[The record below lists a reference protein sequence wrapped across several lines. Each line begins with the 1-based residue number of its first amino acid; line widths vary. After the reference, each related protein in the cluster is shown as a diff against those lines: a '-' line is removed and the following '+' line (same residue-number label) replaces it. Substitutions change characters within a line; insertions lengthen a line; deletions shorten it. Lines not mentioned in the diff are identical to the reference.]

1 MQNES
6 AEPSA
11 SPPPRRKTPA
21 TKVMAA
27 LAGVA
32 GLGLAGLTAA
42 WLTAGAALDR
52 AADDW
57 RGGVTARGGV
67 VAMTDGA
74 GASGGVAGGG
84 FPFTARRR
92 FSGVTVQDG
101 GWRLNAAE
109 VEATYSLLR
118 PNEAA
123 LTLRQVEAVAPDGGV
138 TTAAQ
143 LDVTTTLAQRP
154 LAGGGGLPQNLTA
167 KASAAAWRDWR
178 AESLTA
184 DMRFADPPP
193 ADHSQ
198 PGLIVSLTADGVAPP
213 QALAALVGPAETKG
227 RWSLEGTLN
236 GSPPAPISAALEAW
250 RSDGGVVELT
260 RATLEYGP
268 LRASGD
274 GTLALDRDLQW
285 IGAGSL
291 RIAGADAALTHAAQQ
306 NGGLLRPQ
314 DLRQARQIVAMLT
327 QPDPQDGTPRLT
339 LPLSSQGGR
348 LFVGPF
354 QVAKLPRIIW

>member
-6 AEPSA
+6 AELSA
-11 SPPPRRKTPA
+11 NPPRPRKTL
-21 TKVMAA
+21 VA
-27 LAGVA
+27 LAGA
-32 GLGLAGLTAA
+32 ATLGFVGLTAA
-42 WLTAGAALDR
+42 WLFVGAALDR

-67 VAMTDGA
+67 VATADS
-74 GASGGVAGGG
+74 ASGGG

-101 GWRLNAAE
+101 GWRLTAAAA
-109 VEATYSLLR
+109 EATYSLLR
-118 PNEAA
+118 PDEAA
-123 LTLRQVEAVAPDGGV
+123 LTLRQVEAVAPDGSV

-143 LDVTTTLAQRP
+143 LDVTAALAQRP
-154 LAGGGGLPQNLTA
+154 LAGGGGLPQSLRV
-167 KASAAAWRDWR
+167 KAAAAAWRDWR
-178 AESLTA
+178 ADSLSA
-184 DMRFADPPP
+184 EARFADPPP
-193 ADHSQ
+193 TDHSQ
-198 PGLIVSLTADGVAPP
+198 PGLFVTLATDGVAPP
-213 QALAALVGPAETKG
+213 PALAALVGPVETKG
-227 RWSLEGTLN
+227 RWTATATLN
-236 GSPPAPISAALEAW
+236 GAPPVPVAAALEAW
-250 RSDGGVVELT
+250 RADGGVVELT

-291 RIAGADAALTHAAQQ
+291 RIAGADAALAHAAQQ

>member
-6 AEPSA
+6 AEPSV
-11 SPPPRRKTPA
+11 SPPRRRKAPA
-21 TKVMAA
+21 TKTLAA
-27 LAGVA
+27 LAGA
-32 GLGLAGLTAA
+32 AALGLAGLTAA
-42 WLTAGAALDR
+42 WLAAGAALDR

-67 VAMTDGA
+67 VATADS
-74 GASGGVAGGG
+74 ASGGG

-101 GWRLNAAE
+101 GWRLSAGEAE
-109 VEATYSLLR
+109 AVFSLLR
-118 PNEAA
+118 PDEAA

-138 TTAAQ
+138 STAAQ
-143 LDVTTTLAQRP
+143 LDVTASLAQQP
-154 LAGGGGLPQNLTA
+154 LAGGGGLPQRLIARAT
-167 KASAAAWRDWR
+167 AAAWRDWR
-178 AESLTA
+178 ADSLTA

-198 PGLIVSLTADGVAPP
+198 PGLILSLTADGVAAPP
-213 QALAALVGPAETKG
+213 ALTALVGPMGTKG
-227 RWSLEGTLN
+227 RWTATATLN
-236 GSPPAPISAALEAW
+236 GVPPAPVPAALDAW
-250 RSDGGVVELT
+250 RVDGGVVELT

-291 RIAGADAALTHAAQQ
+291 RIAGADAALAHAAQQ

>member
-6 AEPSA
+6 AELSA
-11 SPPPRRKTPA
+11 NPPRRRKAPA
-21 TKVMAA
+21 TKTVAA

-32 GLGLAGLTAA
+32 ALGLAGLTAA
-42 WLTAGAALDR
+42 WLFVGVALDR

-57 RGGVTARGGV
+57 RGGVTARGGA

-74 GASGGVAGGG
+74 SNGG
-84 FPFTARRR
+84 FPFTARRQ
-92 FSGVTVQDG
+92 FTGVTLQDG
-101 GWRLNAAE
+101 GWRLSAAE
-109 VEATYSLLR
+109 VEASYSLLR
-118 PNEAA
+118 PDEAA
-123 LTLRQVEAVAPDGGV
+123 LTLRRVEAVAPDGGV
-138 TTAAQ
+138 TTATQ
-143 LDVTTTLAQRP
+143 LDVTTTLAQWP
-154 LAGGGGLPQNLTA
+154 LAGGGGLPQRLIARAT
-167 KASAAAWRDWR
+167 AAAWRDWR
-178 AESLTA
+178 AETLTA

-198 PGLIVSLTADGVAPP
+198 PGLILSLTADDVAPP
-213 QALAALVGPAETKG
+213 PALAALVGPVETKG
-227 RWSLEGTLN
+227 RGALEATLN
-236 GSPPAPISAALEAW
+236 GVPPAPVPTALEAW
-250 RSDGGVVELT
+250 RTDGGVVELT

-291 RIAGADAALTHAAQQ
+291 RIAGADAALAHAAQQ

>member
-11 SPPPRRKTPA
+11 SPPPRQKALTV
-21 TKVMAA
+21 KVMTA
-27 LAGVA
+27 LAGVVA
-32 GLGLAGLTAA
+32 VGLAGLTAA
-42 WLTAGAALDR
+42 WLVAGAALDR

-57 RGGVTARGGV
+57 RAGVTARGGV
-67 VAMTDGA
+67 VATADS
-74 GASGGVAGGG
+74 ASGGG

-92 FSGVTVQDG
+92 FTGVTMQDG
-101 GWRLNAAE
+101 GWRLSAAE
-109 VEATYSLLR
+109 VDASYSLLR
-118 PNEAA
+118 PDEAA
-123 LTLRQVEAVAPDGGV
+123 LTLRHVEAVGPDGNLS
-138 TTAAQ
+138 TAAQ
-143 LDVTTTLAQRP
+143 LDVAASLAQRP
-154 LAGGGGLPQNLTA
+154 LAGGGGLPQRLIARAT
-167 KASAAAWRDWR
+167 AAAWRDWR

-198 PGLIVSLTADGVAPP
+198 PGLILSLTADDIAPP
-213 QALAALVGPAETKG
+213 PALAALVGPVETKG
-227 RWSLEGTLN
+227 RGSLEATLN
-236 GSPPAPISAALEAW
+236 GSPPAPVPAALEAW

-260 RATLEYGP
+260 RATLDYGP

-291 RIAGADAALTHAAQQ
+291 RIAGADAALAHAAQQ

>member
-11 SPPPRRKTPA
+11 SPPRRRKKLT
-21 TKVMAA
+21 A
-27 LAGVA
+27 LGGVA
-32 GLGLAGLTAA
+32 ALGLAGLTAA
-42 WLTAGAALDR
+42 WLVAGAALDK
-52 AADDW
+52 ALGDW
-57 RGGVTARGGV
+57 RGGVTARGGA
-67 VAMTDGA
+67 VAMAEGA
-74 GASGGVAGGG
+74 AGGAAEGG

-92 FSGVTVQDG
+92 FSAVTVQDG
-101 GWRLNAAE
+101 GWRLNAGEAE
-109 VEATYSLLR
+109 AAYSLLR
-118 PNEAA
+118 PDEAII
-123 LTLRQVEAVAPDGGV
+123 TLRRVEAVAPDGSV
-138 TTAAQ
+138 STAARID
-143 LDVTTTLAQRP
+143 LTAALAQRP
-154 LAGGGGLPQNLTA
+154 LTGGGGLPQSLRVRVN
-167 KASAAAWRDWR
+167 AAAWRDWR
-178 AESLTA
+178 ANSLNA
-184 DMRFADPPP
+184 DLRFADPPP

-198 PGLIVSLTADGVAPP
+198 PGLILSLTADDIAPP
-213 QALAALVGPAETKG
+213 PALAALVGPVETKG
-227 RWSLEGTLN
+227 RWALEATLN
-236 GSPPAPISAALEAW
+236 GSPPVPVPAALEAW
-250 RSDGGVVELT
+250 RVDGGVVELVRT
-260 RATLEYGP
+260 TLEYGP

>member
-11 SPPPRRKTPA
+11 SPPRRRKAPA
-21 TKVMAA
+21 TKTAAA

-32 GLGLAGLTAA
+32 VLALAGLTAA
-42 WLTAGAALDR
+42 WLVAGAALDK
-52 AADDW
+52 ALGDW
-57 RGGVTARGGV
+57 RAGITARGGV
-67 VAMTDGA
+67 VAMAD
-74 GASGGVAGGG
+74 GVAGGG
-84 FPFTARRR
+84 FPFTARRH

-101 GWRLNAAE
+101 GWRLTAAE
-109 VEATYSLLR
+109 AEAAYSLLR
-118 PNEAA
+118 PDEAA
-123 LTLRQVEAVAPDGGV
+123 LTLRQVEAVGPDGSV
-138 TTAAQ
+138 ATAAQ
-143 LDVTTTLAQRP
+143 LDVAASLAQRP
-154 LAGGGGLPQNLTA
+154 LAGGGGLPQSLTA

-184 DMRFADPPP
+184 DVRFADPPP
-193 ADHSQ
+193 VDHSQ

-213 QALAALVGPAETKG
+213 PALAALVGPVETKG
-227 RWSLEGTLN
+227 RWTATATLN
-236 GSPPAPISAALEAW
+236 GAPPAPVPAALEAW

-260 RATLEYGP
+260 RATLDYGP

-291 RIAGADAALTHAAQQ
+291 RIAGADAALAHAAQQ